1 MMKQP
6 ENPNDPKSLIF
17 KANQKR
23 EELRR
28 LQRENEKEYKN
39 TVSELKEQLLE
50 TWEEPLKEKMLRD
63 RQFMDSIN
71 GSY

>member
-1 MMKQP
+1 MLKKP
-6 ENPNDPKSLIF
+6 ENPNDPKSLLF

-39 TVSELKEQLLE
+39 TVTDLK
-50 TWEEPLKEKMLRD
+50 
-63 RQFMDSIN
+63 
-71 GSY
+71 